1 MLKHE
6 GECMGTK
13 NQNQK
18 PKIIQPFQEVG
29 SRLRELREYLKKTQ
43 AEMSA
48 DLGVSLPMFQNYEA
62 GKHLISAVGIKALV
76 GMGYSAN
83 WILCDKGEM
92 KITDT
97 TETDLIDNKTALKIV
112 VKTLWTEIEESDAFL
127 SASSAAGIVA
137 LAYDEYL
144 ASNQDEWKL
153 RDKIKALV
161 QIADQ
166 GEQ

>member
-1 MLKHE
+1 
-6 GECMGTK
+6 MGTK

-18 PKIIQPFQEVG
+18 EKIVQPFQEVG

-48 DLGVSLPMFQNYEA
+48 DLGVSLPMLQCYEA
-62 GKHLISAVGIKALV
+62 GKHLISPVGIKALV
-76 GMGYSAN
+76 GMGYNAN
-83 WILCDKGEM
+83 WVLCDKGEM
-92 KITDT
+92 EIANEQT
-97 TETDLIDNKTALKIV
+97 TTASIDNKTALKTV